1 MSEVQQT
8 PNHMAPKIKSKRKT
22 WLQHRRQVQIER
34 EIAEQ
39 PDQSAEDDM
48 SPSQNFEG
56 AQRRA
61 SVQGT
66 DTTTLMTPPIEFEEW
81 STKSCPPSAI
91 RNAHNPPAAR
101 STTPESIEAAPRVST
116 PRIME
121 IASQT
126 APKITITTDPTP
138 VSHISRTTI
147 STTAPSMSEHQ
158 IFAMLAG
165 HNFFIPPSASLNTT
179 SLILFKH
186 DTPSLERFR
195 LLHNQ
200 LFIELGRVVEE
211 QLQPPPFPETSTEAY
226 RQREELMLG
235 LLTEVV
241 PALNHLTERVGK
253 EVKSGIQKHQAGLR
267 LWAGER
273 GQKEEGP

>member
-8 PNHMAPKIKSKRKT
+8 PNHTAPKTKSKRRT

-39 PDQSAEDDM
+39 PDRSAGDM
-48 SPSQNFEG
+48 SCSQISGG

-66 DTTTLMTPPIEFEEW
+66 NTTTLMTPPTEFEEW

-91 RNAHNPPAAR
+91 RNVHNPPAAR
-101 STTPESIEAAPRVST
+101 SETPESIEAAPQIST
-116 PRIME
+116 PD
-121 IASQT
+121 
-126 APKITITTDPTP
+126 TIF
-138 VSHISRTTI
+138 
-147 STTAPSMSEHQ
+147 ST
-158 IFAMLAG
+158 LAG
-165 HNFFIPPSASLNTT
+165 HNFFIPPSASLGTA

-186 DTPSLERFR
+186 NTPSLERFR

-211 QLQPPPFPETSTEAY
+211 QLQPPPIPETSTEAY

-253 EVKSGIQKHQAGLR
+253 EVKSGIQKHQAALR
-267 LWAGER
+267 LWTGER
-273 GQKEEGP
+273 SQKEEGP